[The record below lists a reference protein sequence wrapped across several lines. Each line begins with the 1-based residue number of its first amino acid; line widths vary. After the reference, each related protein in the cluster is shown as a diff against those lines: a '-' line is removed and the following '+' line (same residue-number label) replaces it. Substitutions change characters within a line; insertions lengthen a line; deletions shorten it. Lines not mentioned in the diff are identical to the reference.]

1 MKRIIQDL
9 IIKNYYILYIVMILG
24 ILSVSSLAV
33 ASLFPYHASAES
45 VDYQVNVS
53 PTLTVA
59 VTSDGIAT
67 DQIKLN
73 LNPANHNF
81 DHQTLDVSVA
91 TNNITG
97 YQLLV
102 STPNNNTNLI
112 RDDSSD
118 GIDSAIATL
127 SNPTSDSTSSSFENN
142 KWGYR
147 IIASDTDAGS
157 VTNNYLPF
165 ASNTILSVNHHT
177 TNGDNTTLDFAAKI
191 DWNQPAGVYENTLIL
206 AAVATYA
213 AYNINYYNGYDNSST
228 IATQTDS
235 YNTSSTVKLE
245 PGITPTRST
254 YTFKSWCLGNNTG
267 VSVNTDTRYDNT
279 AKIYS
284 NPATICNGTEYST
297 GDNIT
302 INPEDYNTN
311 LSLYAVWTPTT
322 FAQAYGST
330 AMTMQNITSAICN
343 KVTVNQYAT
352 LTDNRDNQAYTI
364 GRLEDGRCWMA
375 DNLNFDAYT
384 NRNSI
389 TTSNTHIDANSSAI
403 LTSFRSGNR
412 TAGDQYTTGGINSSN
427 SSGNNWTTSYSYS
440 VPLQNRSGKCDPSIN
455 SSYQCLSPYQN
466 ANYTYN
472 TVINKY
478 GTPASDTSGTANVTY
493 NIGPGSYK
501 IGTYYNFCAASLG
514 SYCYGDGTSAG
525 TSATGNATEAD
536 ICPKGWRLPYGGASG
551 TNSGE
556 YQKLRDAIYAK
567 YPSTV
572 QSSTSPFSLQ
582 TMLSTPVSG
591 RFRSATVGWQ
601 GSYGGFW
608 SSSYYSAAIMY
619 DLYVSGTGV
628 DLQDYSNRYGGYS
641 VRCIAQN

>member
-9 IIKNYYILYIVMILG
+9 IIKNYYILYIVIISG
-24 ILSVSSLAV
+24 VLSVSSLAV
-33 ASLFPYHASAES
+33 ASLFPYYAFAES

-67 DQIKLN
+67 DKIKLN

-112 RDDSSD
+112 RDDSLD

-127 SNPTSDSTSSSFENN
+127 SNPTPDSTSSSFENN

-147 IIASDTDAGS
+147 IIASDTDAS
-157 VTNNYLPF
+157 LVTNNYLPF
-165 ASNTILSVNHHT
+165 ASNTVLSVNHRP
-177 TNGDNTTLDFAAKI
+177 TNGDNTALDFAAKI

-267 VSVNTDTRYDNT
+267 VPVNTDTRYDNT

-330 AMTMQNITSAICN
+330 AMTMQNMTSAICN

-352 LTDNRDNQAYTI
+352 LTDNRDSQAYTV
-364 GRLEDGRCWMA
+364 GKLEDGRCWMA

-384 NRNSI
+384 NKGSI
-389 TTSNTHIDANSSAI
+389 TAANTHIDANSSAI

-412 TAGDQYTTGGINSSN
+412 TAGDQYATGGINSSN
-427 SSGNNWTTSYSYS
+427 SSGNNWTTSFSYS
-440 VPLQNRSGKCDPSIN
+440 VPLQNRSGKCDPNIN
-455 SSYQCLSPYQN
+455 GSYQCLSPYQN
-466 ANYTYN
+466 ANYTTD
-472 TVINKY
+472 TVIDKY
-478 GTPASDTSGTANVTY
+478 GTPGSDSSGTAHVTY
-493 NIGPGSYK
+493 NIGPGSYT
-501 IGTYYNFCAASLG
+501 IGTYYNYCAASLG
-514 SYCYGDGTSAG
+514 SYCYGNGTSAG
-525 TSATGNATEAD
+525 SSATGNATTAD
-536 ICPKGWRLPYGGASG
+536 ICPKGWRLPVGGNVAT
-551 TNSGE
+551 TNE
-556 YQKLRDAIYAK
+556 YQILYNAISAK
-567 YPSTV
+567 YSSTKAT
-572 QSSTSPFSLQ
+572 STSPFSLQ
-582 TMLSTPVSG
+582 TMLSMPVSG
-591 RFRSATVGWQ
+591 
-601 GSYGGFW
+601 SYDSGTAWRRGVTGYFW
-608 SSSYYSAAIMY
+608 SSSYYSAANMY
-619 DLYVSGTGV
+619 GMTVLGTV
-628 DLQDYSNRYGGYS
+628 VYPQNNFTRYNGRS